1 MALDFPTPT
10 TVGQIFTQ
18 GSLTYVWD
26 GTKWV
31 GQAPGATVQSK
42 IEKGNTSAEV
52 VDTGSDGQFKVI
64 TEGTQHVTVDSQG
77 RVGIGTAS
85 PFADLDIERATGT
98 VDLQLQSRDSSD
110 TFISFG
116 DNQDG
121 DVGQIRYVHS
131 SNYMSFTT
139 NANEAMRIDSS
150 GNVYIGGT
158 SAATADI
165 ALNANGSAT
174 FGNGTVE
181 LAQNSGIT
189 IDDGAIDLYSA
200 TSNGNA
206 KPFKVQ
212 SDVGGTKVEKASI
225 SAGGNASFSGTV
237 TANAFS
243 GDGSAL
249 TNLPAAGVSL
259 GLAIALG

>member
-52 VDTGSDGQFKVI
+52 VDTGSDGQFKVT
-64 TEGTQHVTVDSQG
+64 TEGAQRVTVDSSG
-77 RVGIGTAS
+77 VGIGTSSVDANS
-85 PFADLDIERATGT
+85 RLHIAKDSATKIRIERTGSAPSLNDIGTASNALYLSNNVAGIQFLTGT
-98 VDLQLQSRDSSD
+98 TPSERLRLDSL
-110 TFISFG
+110 
-116 DNQDG
+116 
-121 DVGQIRYVHS
+121 
-131 SNYMSFTT
+131 
-139 NANEAMRIDSS
+139 